1 MSLQLTEIRLD
12 QNKAKIMPLDTNQ
25 IRLEL
30 LRDSQVRRTM
40 CPIKMTPSTLLE
52 ELKVSVVIAKSLE
65 LRVVVD
71 N

>member
-65 LRVVVD
+65 HRVVVD